1 MHCWQQT
8 SKIAEHK
15 RRQVYSPV
23 SSDGRRGVFARK
35 MVKEEKVCDKEIFIG
50 RSPPPDAA
58 SVLSRR
64 IERCSSDDVHAGP
77 QPGWY
82 QKKGE
87 RPSTGATG
95 KRDRSAMPQGLERCS
110 SDNVSASLYSQ
121 NDKVSASDNV
131 SASLYSL
138 QPGWYKNRMERS
150 STGQL
155 TSTRGL
161 SRISSS
167 PAMVSSL
174 PSVGEIGSDY
184 LPSYRMSSGRK
195 LPSYVH
201 SSDRKLHRNKG
212 AEFEMFGRIP
222 SV

>member
-15 RRQVYSPV
+15 RVQVYSPV

-35 MVKEEKVCDKEIFIG
+35 MVKEKKVCDKEIFVG
-50 RSPPPDAA
+50 RSPPRDAA

-64 IERCSSDDVHAGP
+64 IERCSSDVHAGP

-110 SDNVSASLYSQ
+110 SDNVSASLYS
-121 NDKVSASDNV
+121 
-131 SASLYSL
+131 L
-138 QPGWYKNRMERS
+138 QPAWYKDRMERS

-174 PSVGEIGSDY
+174 PSVGENGSHC

-195 LPSYVH
+195 LPSYIH
-201 SSDRKLHRNKG
+201 SSDRKLPRNKG

>member
-50 RSPPPDAA
+50 RSPPRDAA

-64 IERCSSDDVHAGP
+64 IEGCSSEVHAGP
-77 QPGWY
+77 QPAWY

-87 RPSTGATG
+87 RPSTGAAG
-95 KRDRSAMPQGLERCS
+95 KRERSAMPQGLERCS
-110 SDNVSASLYSQ
+110 SDNM
-121 NDKVSASDNV
+121 

-138 QPGWYKNRMERS
+138 QPGWYTNRMERS

-174 PSVGEIGSDY
+174 PSVGENGSDC

-195 LPSYVH
+195 LPSYIH
-201 SSDRKLHRNKG
+201 TSDRKLLRNKG